1 MKKEK
6 QIVNSLKDI
15 KSTKYILDYCN
26 QLMDESG
33 NYILDEQ
40 GNQIKLSDDQ
50 ILILKESNIVKYQ
63 EP

>member
-1 MKKEK
+1 
-6 QIVNSLKDI
+6 
-15 KSTKYILDYCN
+15 
-26 QLMDESG
+26 MDESG

-63 EP
+63 